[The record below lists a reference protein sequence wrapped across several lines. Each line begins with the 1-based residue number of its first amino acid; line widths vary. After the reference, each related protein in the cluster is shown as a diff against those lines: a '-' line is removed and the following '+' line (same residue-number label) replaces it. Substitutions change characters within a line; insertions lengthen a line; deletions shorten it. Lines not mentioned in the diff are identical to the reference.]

1 MTSASLCIHSP
12 DTQRSERREELIS
25 ILFEWEAPIS
35 SITGGTNQAP
45 AYYQECVSLFG
56 KKVFMK
62 PVNE

>member
-35 SITGGTNQAP
+35 SI
-45 AYYQECVSLFG
+45 L
-56 KKVFMK
+56 
-62 PVNE
+62 